1 MQLINS
7 SNPCRIVVNF
17 STFDR
22 EKLPNHTFLRCT
34 MKTVPKM
41 SAEAVLENNR
51 FMIKVYSWMAL
62 ALTVTGVVAAWVA
75 TVPPLIET
83 ITGSKW
89 VLFGL
94 FLAELVVVMVM
105 VSTISRISSSTAVWL
120 FMLYSVLNGLTLSVI
135 FLVFTSE
142 SIALAFYVTAGTFAL
157 MSLVGWVTRA
167 DLTSVGNLLLMAL
180 LGLVLASLV
189 NLYFQNETV
198 YWISTYAGILI
209 FTGLIAYDTQKIRQM
224 NVLGNE
230 GSEADKK
237 ESVLG
242 ALTLYLDFINLFL
255 SFLRIFGKKK

>member
-1 MQLINS
+1 
-7 SNPCRIVVNF
+7 
-17 STFDR
+17 
-22 EKLPNHTFLRCT
+22 

-83 ITGSKW
+83 ITGSRW

-157 MSLVGWVTRA
+157 MSLVGWVTRT

>member
-1 MQLINS
+1 
-7 SNPCRIVVNF
+7 
-17 STFDR
+17 
-22 EKLPNHTFLRCT
+22 

-83 ITGSKW
+83 ITGSRW

-157 MSLVGWVTRA
+157 MSLVGWVTRT

-189 NLYFQNETV
+189 NLFFQNETV

-230 GSEADKK
+230 GSEVDKK
-237 ESVLG
+237 EAVLG

>member
-1 MQLINS
+1 
-7 SNPCRIVVNF
+7 
-17 STFDR
+17 
-22 EKLPNHTFLRCT
+22 